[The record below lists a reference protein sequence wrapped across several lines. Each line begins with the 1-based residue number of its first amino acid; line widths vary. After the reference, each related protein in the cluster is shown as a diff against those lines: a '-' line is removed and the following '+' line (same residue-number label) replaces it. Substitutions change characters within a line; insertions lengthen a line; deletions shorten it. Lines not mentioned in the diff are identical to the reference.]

1 MKAKSN
7 SARWLSLAAI
17 VATVA
22 GLGVTVALVAAVG
35 IDDVFGVLRRM
46 GLLGFLAYTVYTFVI
61 LAALGMA
68 WFTLAP
74 GENRFRLGGFFW
86 ARLMREAATDVLPFS
101 QFGGIVV
108 GARALATRGVPM
120 PMVYASMIAD
130 QTAELMAQLVY
141 TLYGV
146 GALAIVLSRTPT
158 GGDLLHLAIVGLGA
172 SIAIIAAFAFAQRPL
187 LMLAARIGG
196 TILPES
202 AIVLTNVHETL
213 SRIYSHRKRLITA
226 FLLHL
231 LAWVASGAGGWIA
244 LHLLGVPISVGSVI
258 VIESLIFTL
267 RTAAFMV
274 PGAIGLQEGAYLL
287 IGPLFGLPPEAALA
301 LSLAKRARDLAIGVP
316 AMILW
321 QLGEGRAL
329 VKG

>member
-1 MKAKSN
+1 MTRAN
-7 SARWLSLAAI
+7 WLRLAAI
-17 VATVA
+17 VVTLA
-22 GLGVTVALVAAVG
+22 GLGVTVALIAAVG
-35 IDDVFGVLRRM
+35 FGDVLGVLRRM
-46 GLLGFLAYTVYTFVI
+46 GALGFLAYCGFTFLI
-61 LAALGMA
+61 LAVLGMA
-68 WFTLAP
+68 WFSLAP
-74 GENRFRLGGFFW
+74 GESSRQIGSFFW

-108 GARALATRGVPM
+108 GARALVTRGVPQ

-146 GALAIVLSRTPT
+146 AVLALILSRTPT
-158 GGDLLHLAIVGLGA
+158 EGDLLHLAIGGLGV
-172 SIAIIAAFAFAQRPL
+172 SIAIIIAFAFAQRPL
-187 LMLAARIGG
+187 LVLAARIGG

-202 AIVLTNVHETL
+202 AVALTNVHETL
-213 SRIYSHRKRLITA
+213 SAIYGHRKRLIAA
-226 FLLHL
+226 FLLHTF
-231 LAWVASGAGGWIA
+231 AWVASGAGGWIA
-244 LHLLGVPISVGSVI
+244 LHLLDVPISVGSVI

-267 RTAAFMV
+267 RTAAFMI

-316 AMILW
+316 AMLIW
-321 QLGEGRAL
+321 QFGEGRAL